1 MKTIKEQLSN
11 ALNEAKLSKWMIV
24 DTDKNITYIVQAESL
39 EKAKEITP
47 SDNKLIGWYLDN
59 ILKSKDPV
67 VLVDSDMIK
76 SKGDKKY

>member
-1 MKTIKEQLSN
+1 MTIKEQLKNS
-11 ALNEAKLSKWMIV
+11 LNEAKLSKWMIV
-24 DTDKNITYIVQAESL
+24 DTDKNVTYIVQAESL

-47 SDNKLIGWYLDN
+47 SDNKLIGWYLDD
-59 ILKSKDPV
+59 ILKSKSPV